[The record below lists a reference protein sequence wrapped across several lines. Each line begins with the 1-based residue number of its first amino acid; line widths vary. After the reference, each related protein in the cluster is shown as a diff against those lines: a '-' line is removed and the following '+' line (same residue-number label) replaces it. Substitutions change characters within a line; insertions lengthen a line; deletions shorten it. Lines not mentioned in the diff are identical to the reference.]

1 MDKLGYSIK
10 DICDLSGAGKDLIY
24 NEINNGNLKSA
35 KVGRRRI
42 IRREAAEQWL
52 KDHEKKTSE
61 AMGFEDSAE

>member
-1 MDKLGYSIK
+1 VEKLGYSIK

-42 IRREAAEQWL
+42 IRPEAAEQWL
-52 KDHEKKTSE
+52 KDLEKKTSK
-61 AMGFEDSAE
+61 AMGIEDSTS

>member
-1 MDKLGYSIK
+1 MEKLGYSIK

-42 IRREAAEQWL
+42 IRPEAAEQWL
-52 KDHEKKTSE
+52 KDLEKKTSK
-61 AMGFEDSAE
+61 AMGIEDSTS

>member
-1 MDKLGYSIK
+1 MKKLGYSIK

-42 IRREAAEQWL
+42 IRPEAAEQWL
-52 KDHEKKTSE
+52 KDLEKKTSA
-61 AMGFEDSAE
+61 AMGHAD

>member
-1 MDKLGYSIK
+1 MEKLGYSIK

-42 IRREAAEQWL
+42 IRPEAAEQWL
-52 KDHEKKTSE
+52 KDLIQHHEKT
-61 AMGFEDSAE
+61 

>member
-1 MDKLGYSIK
+1 MKKLGYSIK

-42 IRREAAEQWL
+42 IRPEAAKEWL
-52 KDHEKKTSE
+52 KNLEKKTSE
-61 AMGFEDSAE
+61 AMGFGDSAE

>member
-1 MDKLGYSIK
+1 MKKLGYSIK

-42 IRREAAEQWL
+42 IRPEAAEQWL
-52 KDHEKKTSE
+52 KDLEEKTSK